1 MFSSKLVETV
11 EELKDNLLHELLTG
25 SDAENVEN
33 GFE

>member
-11 EELKDNLLHELLTG
+11 EELKDSLLHELLTG